1 MTQARGNNETLAPF
15 HNDMEHLPHLPD
27 RIERQARRL
36 APLLDNP
43 AVDFRKA
50 VLKST
55 GELVGV
61 ALWMFTRQGDKPQ
74 NLKRRYI
81 EIVREGREKEQEEDD
96 WKGVKWE
103 KWNECWAEWDGVR
116 DGLMNGREHWCKF
129 LVLSPPPKG
138 IVLGSP
144 GSCLGRRRCPAR
156 PCR

>member
-1 MTQARGNNETLAPF
+1 MAPF

-50 VLKST
+50 VLMST
-55 GELVGV
+55 VELVGV

-81 EIVREGREKEQEEDD
+81 EIVREGREKEQESES
-96 WKGVKWE
+96 
-103 KWNECWAEWDGVR
+103 R
-116 DGLMNGREHWCKF
+116 
-129 LVLSPPPKG
+129 
-138 IVLGSP
+138 
-144 GSCLGRRRCPAR
+144 
-156 PCR
+156 